1 MSRRWNLLLG
11 FFGMFGLFGFKYFT
25 THNPSYLAFF
35 SVSLASSPTFSLAR
49 LDLSLAD
56 ERYLENI
63 EKAKAFAFDIALV
76 EIVAVLLISLVF
88 SLLFPIAILGRISI
102 GLVAICYASLIIA
115 YGMKL
120 YELEER

>member
-35 SVSLASSPTFSLAR
+35 GFFSFFANFFLAR

-76 EIVAVLLISLVF
+76 EIVVMFLTSLVF
-88 SLLFPIAILGRISI
+88 SLLFPLAVLGRISI